1 MRVVTNAVIKEKNS
15 EIRRLTDQ
23 QDFMQSQCEE
33 IYDLLKKS
41 CDSEIQLKIK
51 VHEFENQI
59 KQLKLNQKKDLEN
72 LDEKHKSLENK
83 LLKEIQR

>member
-72 LDEKHKSLENK
+72 LDEKHKSLEDK